1 MSAIISVITTVDI
14 VSISVS
20 VAAKILT
27 PIPVPGAIT
36 SALNDAQTF
45 IRKATFDKF
54 GNSKLSKINITVSAS
69 ALILSLVGGWVSQA
83 LAILA
88 RLDILIMNCDPNST
102 LTPISDEVKSISLL
116 YKEAQ
121 NTQNRATYQGF
132 ILDVETIPYT
142 PTVNRTQA
150 VGKNSQGIVLIRG
163 ELSFTSNNQT
173 LINELKLIIDR
184 DNLQAY

>member
-1 MSAIISVITTVDI
+1 
-14 VSISVS
+14 
-20 VAAKILT
+20 
-27 PIPVPGAIT
+27 
-36 SALNDAQTF
+36 
-45 IRKATFDKF
+45 
-54 GNSKLSKINITVSAS
+54 
-69 ALILSLVGGWVSQA
+69 
-83 LAILA
+83 
-88 RLDILIMNCDPNST
+88 MNCDSNST
-102 LTPISDEVKSISLL
+102 LTPISDDVKSLGEL
-116 YKEAQ
+116 NLKAQ
-121 NTQNRATYQGF
+121 NTQNNTTYRGF